1 MPTIL
6 GRKLKQSGETLD
18 YDVSYEDWF
27 ENRSDA
33 PASHTVTADTG
44 ITVVTSSLTGEIVRV
59 VLSGGTDGETYK
71 ITVKLTT
78 NAATPII
85 KEADFT
91 VRIKDV

>member
-1 MPTIL
+1 MPTLI
-6 GRKLKQSGETLD
+6 GRQVKQSGETLD
-18 YDVSYEDWF
+18 YDVSFEDWF

-44 ITVVTSSLTGEIVRV
+44 ITVATSSLTGEVVRV

-71 ITVKLTT
+71 ITVQLTT

>member
-59 VLSGGTDGETYK
+59 VLSGGTDGET
-71 ITVKLTT
+71 
-78 NAATPII
+78 
-85 KEADFT
+85 
-91 VRIKDV
+91 

>member
-1 MPTIL
+1 MPTLI
-6 GRKLKQSGETLD
+6 GRQVKQSGETLD
-18 YDVSYEDWF
+18 YDVSFEDWF

-33 PASHTVTADTG
+33 PASHTVVAEDG
-44 ITVVTSSLTGEIVRV
+44 ITVEDSSLTGEIVRV

-71 ITVKLTT
+71 ITVLLTT
-78 NAATPII
+78 NAATPRV

>member
-6 GRKLKQSGETLD
+6 GRKVKQSGETLD

-27 ENRSDA
+27 ANRTDA
-33 PASHTVTADTG
+33 AASHAITSDSG
-44 ITVVTSSLTGEIVRV
+44 ITVVSSALSGSVVRV

-71 ITVKLTT
+71 ITVRLTT

>member
-6 GRKLKQSGETLD
+6 GRKVKQSGETLD
-18 YDVSYEDWF
+18 YDVSFEDWF

-33 PASHTVTADTG
+33 PASHTTTAESG
-44 ITVVTSSLTGEIVRV
+44 ITVEDSTLTGEIVRV

-71 ITVKLTT
+71 ITVQLTT
-78 NAATPII
+78 NAATPIV